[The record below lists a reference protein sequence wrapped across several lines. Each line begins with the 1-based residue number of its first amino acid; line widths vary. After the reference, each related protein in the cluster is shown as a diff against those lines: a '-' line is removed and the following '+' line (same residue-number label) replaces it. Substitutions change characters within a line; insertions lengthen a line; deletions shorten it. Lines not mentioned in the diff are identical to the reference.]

1 MNQILSCF
9 PQGKTKAL
17 TLSYDDGKLDDLDF
31 IALLNKYAVPCTF
44 NINSGLLGKDA
55 GWGMHVSEADI
66 STLYKN
72 HEAAVHTLTHPTLP
86 RCSNETIISEIMED
100 RKNLER
106 LTGKT
111 VRGMAYPNRDGWTN
125 EIKQLLPFLGIDYA
139 RVTGCT
145 GNFLIPKDFYEW
157 QFTCDHNHNLI
168 ELAQEFLALSKPQY
182 LHLMS
187 VYGHSWDIVKDNAM
201 GKFEEFLQLIS
212 KKTDIW
218 YVLNIEFI
226 DYMNALKRLRF
237 SADMSFVENP
247 NAISLWL
254 SVNGK
259 TIEIPGGQRVRF

>member
-1 MNQILSCF
+1 
-9 PQGKTKAL
+9 
-17 TLSYDDGKLDDLDF
+17 
-31 IALLNKYAVPCTF
+31 
-44 NINSGLLGKDA
+44 
-55 GWGMHVSEADI
+55 MHVSEADI